1 MKFSLIVKVS
11 AATLAIVLIGL
22 AIFLLSPQ
30 SNTSGVTDTP
40 VLTGEVEQSPQNISS
55 SISPEHARQ
64 VSENADKIPLWL
76 ASLIFVLIIACL
88 ISTLTSLFL
97 YRRRIRI
104 TNEQALLVPENLL
117 LALGEQTASITSVKD
132 SLREAMI
139 SLNTKLKSSDKSAS
153 EIAET
158 LIHFQKA
165 LLERDNEISRYK
177 TGYDIFIY
185 KKFLL
190 RFLSVYQSLKKLTA
204 ESNEN
209 ASQLQSMTLYFE
221 DAFEECGVEI
231 FYPETGIN
239 FLENNHLFEE
249 NTKNKSIDD
258 PDRDYEVHEIIRP
271 GLRSIQNSEEI
282 FVRARAVIL
291 RYGAE

>member
-97 YRRRIRI
+97 YRWRIRI

>member
-1 MKFSLIVKVS
+1 MKFSLIVKLGV
-11 AATLAIVLIGL
+11 AALAIVLIGL

-30 SNTSGVTDTP
+30 SNTPGVIGAPT
-40 VLTGEVEQSPQNISS
+40 LTGEVEQSPQNISP
-55 SISPEHARQ
+55 SISTEDARQ

-76 ASLIFVLIIACL
+76 ASLIFVLIIVCL

-97 YRRRIRI
+97 YRWRIRI

-165 LLERDNEISRYK
+165 LMERDNEISRYK

-204 ESNEN
+204 ESDEN

-221 DAFEECGVEI
+221 DAFEECGVEV

-239 FLENNHLFEE
+239 FLEHNHLFEE